1 MLCKIY
7 QGTSAIEPALWP
19 SADGSSPRRST
30 PGQQPGAGDQATP
43 TDQLQRRIAELEAQ
57 SEAHARQAH
66 QAGIAEGR
74 RAAAAELD
82 PAMQRIAKSLEE
94 LSRYKS
100 RLRKEAEADLVKL
113 ALAVAKRILRRELS
127 VDSEALKGIVSAA
140 LEKLQ
145 VRELS
150 QVRVHPTHEEA
161 VRRHLPNTQGSSI
174 QLVADNSL
182 QPGDVLFETTRGT
195 VDASIDSQLREIENG
210 FADVL
215 TR

>member
-1 MLCKIY
+1 
-7 QGTSAIEPALWP
+7 
-19 SADGSSPRRST
+19 
-30 PGQQPGAGDQATP
+30 
-43 TDQLQRRIAELEAQ
+43 
-57 SEAHARQAH
+57 
-66 QAGIAEGR
+66 
-74 RAAAAELD
+74 
-82 PAMQRIAKSLEE
+82 MQRIGKSLEE
-94 LSRYKS
+94 LSRYKM

-127 VDSEALKGIVSAA
+127 VDSEALQGVISAA
-140 LEKLQ
+140 LEKLN

-150 QVRVHPTHEEA
+150 QVRIHPSHEDA
-161 VRRHLPNTQGSSI
+161 VRRHLSNTHGTSI